1 VVVLPVACG
10 SKVFG
15 GFFGEQA
22 GVKEGLQGG
31 GTLTAAG
38 RPPGA
43 GQMAAAARA
52 PGAGLV
58 AAAASTAVRFRG
70 R

>member
-1 VVVLPVACG
+1 L
-10 SKVFG
+10 
-15 GFFGEQA
+15 GEQA